1 MFPWFIHWAPH
12 YPFSGTLRQSVEPHT
27 RWFFD
32 SIRMGAGDGRTE
44 QQIFDAYSYGTQLGW
59 IIDVLLPLISDG
71 QVGNKKNAVRSTKKL
86 IAAYETIEKIKKLN
100 KEINEEALLNGL
112 QSLLNHDEE
121 AFRTLIDKASKLEPE
136 PKP

>member
-44 QQIFDAYSYGTQLGW
+44 QQIYDAYSYGTQLGW
-59 IIDVLLPLISDG
+59 LIEVLLPLVSKD
-71 QVGNKKNAVRSTKKL
+71 VVSPKDADHAKERLV
-86 IAAYETIEKIKKLN
+86 AAYKQIEAIKKLN

-112 QSLLNHDEE
+112 QSLLNHDPD
-121 AFRTLIDKASKLEPE
+121 AFRALIVKALQLK